1 MRWFKVAAIA
11 AGVVIAFL
19 VVSSV
24 IGLLMEAAIAALVV
38 ATVVL
43 ATKVAFYCGQVSRN
57 RRDSEVHGRA
67 YGSPLAPPSQAGCR
81 RRARPAE
88 ARDAQLAVRLTAGSA
103 SRTNQA

>member
-24 IGLLMEAAIAALVV
+24 IGFLMEAAIAALVV

-43 ATKVAFYCGQVSRN
+43 AVKAAFYRGQVSRN
-57 RRDSEVHGRA
+57 KRDNEVRGRT
-67 YGSPLAPPSQAGCR
+67 YSSPLPRHHQRDVDDELARLR
-81 RRARPAE
+81 RE
-88 ARDAQLAVRLTAGSA
+88 MGS
-103 SRTNQA
+103 

>member
-24 IGLLMEAAIAALVV
+24 IGFLMEAAIAALVV

-43 ATKVAFYCGQVSRN
+43 ATKVAFYRGQVSRN

-67 YGSPLAPPSQAGCR
+67 YGSPLPRHHR
-81 RRARPAE
+81 RDVDDELARLKRE
-88 ARDAQLAVRLTAGSA
+88 MGS
-103 SRTNQA
+103 